1 MKQQHTPRHNR
12 IASLDA
18 NRGLMLFIMML
29 NHLILFPFI
38 RLGSAHD
45 WLQTYVY
52 GTFGILSNSEGFYFL
67 AGIVSG
73 IVYGKII
80 LYKNTLDL
88 WPKIR
93 KRILQM
99 YSVHLLLLS
108 AFALLVATSHTYVE
122 NWQELHQLIACWK
135 EQEGIRYFLQH
146 PGFGLLMGSVFLYCP
161 PFFDILPLYMLF
173 LALTPFV
180 LKLLLKKMTPV
191 VLITSVLLWFI
202 PQYIHEDLIEKALLR
217 YVPVKL
223 GWFNPLAL
231 QLLFVSGLVI
241 GFFYVKGTLFSI
253 QKLALVVGCGLFFAY
268 GILYLSHVDLSSC
281 HHLGFLRLITF
292 TLKAFIAYFLTRY
305 WTIQPLILLGKHS
318 LMVFGYHFACVYVL
332 VFVLPQLTM
341 ATFHLQLVYLSLALS
356 SMWILAYIL
365 EKQREFKSR
374 YSKAVA

>member
-1 MKQQHTPRHNR
+1 MKQQNTPVHSR

-18 NRGLMLFIMML
+18 YRGLMLFIMML

-38 RLGSAHD
+38 HLGSAHD

-52 GTFGILSNSEGFYFL
+52 GPFGILSNSEGFYFL

-73 IVYGKII
+73 IVYGKIL
-80 LYKNTLDL
+80 LYKNALDL
-88 WPKIR
+88 WPKIK

-99 YSVHLLLLS
+99 YGVHLLLLS
-108 AFALLVATSHTYVE
+108 AFALLVATSQTYVE
-122 NWQELHQLIACWK
+122 NWKELHQLIGCWK
-135 EQEGIRYFLQH
+135 DQDGIRYFLQH

-191 VLITSVLLWFI
+191 VLVTSVLLWFI
-202 PQYIHEDLIEKALLR
+202 PQYIHEDLIEKTLQM
-217 YVPVKL
+217 YMPVKL
-223 GWFNPLAL
+223 GWFNPLAV
-231 QLLFVSGLVI
+231 QLLFVSGLVM
-241 GFFYVKGTLFSI
+241 GFFYVKRTLFSI
-253 QKLALVVGCGLFFAY
+253 QKIALIAGCGLFFTY
-268 GILYLSHVDLSSC
+268 GLLHMSHVDLHSC

-292 TLKAFIAYFLTRY
+292 TLKAFIACFLARY

-318 LMVFGYHFACVYVL
+318 LMMFSYHFACVYALVL
-332 VFVLPQLTM
+332 VLPQISM
-341 ATFHLQLVYLSLALS
+341 ATLPLQLVYFGMASL
-356 SMWILAYIL
+356 SMWIVAYIL

-374 YSKAVA
+374 ALEAVV